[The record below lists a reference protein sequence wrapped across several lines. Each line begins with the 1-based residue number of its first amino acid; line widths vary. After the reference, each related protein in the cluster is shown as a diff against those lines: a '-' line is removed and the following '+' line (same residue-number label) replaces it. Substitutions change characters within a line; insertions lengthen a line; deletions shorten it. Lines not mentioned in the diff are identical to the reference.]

1 MKTMKRFLID
11 RNYGTYLS
19 AMGFSMDEVLK
30 KAMLSEDLFARQTPS
45 LTAEEYFRFMQA
57 VDALSPDDQTP
68 IRLASS
74 EGIEAFSP
82 PIFAAYCSRNAL
94 VCLKRLAQ
102 YKPLIGALLYH
113 IEETDTEVSV
123 EILSD
128 SDGQELPEI
137 LVGIEFVF
145 LVGLIRKAAKE
156 LITPLSATVKSAM
169 HNSAYSAYIG
179 APITVS
185 DKNKLVFSRTDALIP
200 FISRNESMW
209 EFFEPELKRRLSM
222 METDDS
228 YAARV
233 RSALME
239 LLPSGEC
246 TIEDVAKKLGYSKRS
261 LQRKLQEE
269 DTNFQKQLNHTR
281 ELLAKTYLANTDMT
295 TEDIAFLLGYQEIGS
310 FIRAFTLWTGQT
322 ISDYKRK
329 ICV

>member
-1 MKTMKRFLID
+1 MKHFLID
-11 RNYGTYLS
+11 KNYGTYLS
-19 AMGFSMDEVLK
+19 GMGFSMDEVLK
-30 KAMLSEDLFARQTPS
+30 KAMLPEDLFARQTPS
-45 LTAEEYFRFMQA
+45 LTAEEYFRFMGA
-57 VDALSPDDQTP
+57 IDALSPDEQTL
-68 IRLASS
+68 IRLAAS

-102 YKPLIGALLYH
+102 YKPLIGALLYQVK
-113 IEETDTEVSV
+113 ETETEVSV
-123 EILSD
+123 EILS
-128 SDGQELPEI
+128 GNEELELPEI

-145 LVGLIRKAAKE
+145 LVGLIRKATKE
-156 LITPLSATVKSAM
+156 IITPLSVTAKQPM
-169 HNSAYSAYIG
+169 KNSAYADFIG
-179 APITVS
+179 KAITVG
-185 DKNKLVFSRTDALIP
+185 DKNRLVFSKEDALVP

-228 YAARV
+228 CAARV

-246 TIEDVAKKLGYSKRS
+246 TIDDVAKKLGYSKRS

-281 ELLAKTYLANTDMT
+281 ELLARTYLANTDMT
-295 TEDIAFLLGYQEIGS
+295 TEDIAFLLGYQESGS
-310 FIRAFTLWTGQT
+310 FLRAFTVWTGQT
-322 ISDYKRK
+322 VNEYRNT
-329 ICV
+329 VR

>member
-1 MKTMKRFLID
+1 MKHFLID
-11 RNYGTYLS
+11 KNYGTYLS
-19 AMGFSMDEVLK
+19 GMGFSMDEVLK
-30 KAMLSEDLFARQTPS
+30 KAMLPEDLFARQTPS
-45 LTAEEYFRFMQA
+45 LTAEEYFRFMGA
-57 VDALSPDDQTP
+57 IDALSPDEQTL
-68 IRLASS
+68 IRLAAS

-102 YKPLIGALLYH
+102 YKPLIGALLYQV
-113 IEETDTEVSV
+113 EETETEVSV
-123 EILSD
+123 EILS
-128 SDGQELPEI
+128 GNEELELPEI

-145 LVGLIRKAAKE
+145 LVGLIRKATKE
-156 LITPLSATVKSAM
+156 TITPLSVTAKQPM
-169 HNSAYSAYIG
+169 KNSAYADFIG
-179 APITVS
+179 KAITVG
-185 DKNKLVFSRTDALIP
+185 DKNRLVFSKEDALVP

-228 YAARV
+228 CAARV

-246 TIEDVAKKLGYSKRS
+246 TIDDVAKKLGYSKRS

-281 ELLAKTYLANTDMT
+281 ELLARTYLANTDMT
-295 TEDIAFLLGYQEIGS
+295 TEDIAFLLGYQESGS
-310 FIRAFTLWTGQT
+310 FLRAFTVWTG
-322 ISDYKRK
+322 
-329 ICV
+329 